1 LRSLDG
7 LRALAVTMVVIHNY
21 GPLPGL
27 SRYPRVS
34 SLRAGYIGVT
44 IFFVLSGFLIT
55 LLLIEEF
62 SQQSTIRLKAFYTRR
77 AYRLFPALTVCLAL
91 LIAISI
97 SLSYL
102 RHDII
107 VATLSVVAYIFN
119 FVAYHQPV
127 SHPLGGGGWGHLWS
141 LSVEEQF
148 YFVWPV
154 VLLVL
159 LRRMGQRTIMW
170 ILLAGAAGVTI
181 WRTHLWLGEASFFRL
196 YLLTDSR
203 VDALLIGAAL
213 AIASRNYP
221 ALNRMA
227 ARWSV
232 VLLPGIVILVLLADF
247 GSSAE
252 TDTPPGWLVG
262 PGMIVVSV
270 ISALL
275 VIVSIN
281 TVAGRMSRILNSK
294 LAIAVGR
301 RSYGIYLYHFPVLAW
316 VSQHRGGWLFAF
328 FLTLVITE
336 LSYRLIEQPILR
348 RAPKWS
354 RRAAVQAPVA
364 AG

>member
-1 LRSLDG
+1 MRSIWR
-7 LRALAVTMVVIHNY
+7 RA
-21 GPLPGL
+21 
-27 SRYPRVS
+27 
-34 SLRAGYIGVT
+34 
-44 IFFVLSGFLIT
+44 LIT
-55 LLLIEEF
+55 LLLVEEF
-62 SQQSTIRLKAFYTRR
+62 SQQTTIRLKAFYTRR
-77 AYRLFPALTVCLAL
+77 AFRLFPALAICLGL
-91 LIAISI
+91 LVVISV
-97 SLSYL
+97 SLSYP

-159 LRRMGQRTIMW
+159 LRRIGQRTIMW
-170 ILLAGAAGVTI
+170 VLIVSAAGVTI
-181 WRTHLWLGEASFFRL
+181 WRTHLRLGGSSFFRL

-213 AIASRNYP
+213 AIASRNNP
-221 ALNRMA
+221 GLGRLAS
-227 ARWSV
+227 RWSA
-232 VLLPGIVILVLLADF
+232 VLLPGIVVLMLLADF

-252 TDTPPGWLVG
+252 TDRSPGWLVG
-262 PGMIVVSV
+262 PGMIIVAL
-270 ISALL
+270 ISAVLL
-275 VIVSIN
+275 IVSIN

-294 LAIAVGR
+294 LAVAVGR
-301 RSYGIYLYHFPVLAW
+301 RSYGIYLYHYPVLAW
-316 VSQHRGGWLFAF
+316 VSRHRGGWLFAF

-336 LSYRLIEQPILR
+336 LSYRFVEQPILQ

-354 RRAAVQAPVA
+354 RRASVE
-364 AG
+364 AGS